1 MADNDRGPGALADF
15 FRNIQGS
22 YVDQTEALARGLGQV
37 ITFEHV
43 PTGTRVTFKAFL
55 KNFQDQYSSRWNA
68 HSGYGRMDDVMQ
80 FESTKRTMTLGFDVV
95 AGDLTEAKQNL
106 SRISTLA
113 QMLYPTFEGDSG
125 PQTIKAAPLL
135 KVKFM
140 NWAQD
145 SENGMG
151 LVCACQGFAY
161 QPTLEPGVFTAREK
175 NGKNKNVLYPKVC
188 TINTNL
194 TIIHQHKLGWKFSE
208 IKLQK
213 GSLNYHSPQA
223 PNFPY
228 GQLIAGSPTPTLIAE
243 NNKPNPS
250 LDQKDKN
257 KITGENE

>member
-1 MADNDRGPGALADF
+1 MADNDRGPGALAEF
-15 FRNIQGS
+15 FRNIEGT

-55 KNFQDQYSSRWNA
+55 QSFQDQYSSRWNA

-188 TINTNL
+188 TITTNL
-194 TIIHQHKLGWKFSE
+194 TIIHQHKLGWKQGKIQVDGKEVTSYE
-208 IKLQK
+208 
-213 GSLNYHSPQA
+213 PQA

-228 GQLIAGSPTPTLIAE
+228 GNPTLSAFF
-243 NNKPNPS
+243 NTAQKNQPNPS
-250 LDQKDKN
+250 LDQKNKN
-257 KITGENE
+257 DITGQNE

>member
-188 TINTNL
+188 TITTNL

>member
-1 MADNDRGPGALADF
+1 MADNEDGPGRLAEF

-80 FESTKRTMTLGFDVV
+80 FESTKRTMSLGFDVV

-125 PQTIKAAPLL
+125 PQTIKSAPLL

-161 QPTLEPGVFTAREK
+161 QPNLDPGVFTAREK

-194 TIIHQHKLGWKFSE
+194 TIIHQHKLGWKISE
-208 IKLQK
+208 IKTQD
-213 GSLNYHSPQA
+213 GSLQYYDPQSN
-223 PNFPY
+223 NFPY
-228 GQLIAGSPTPTLIAE
+228 GEDIREVSVQSTTAE
-243 NNKPNPS
+243 RNQTNPS
-250 LDQKDKN
+250 LDQKSKN
-257 KITGENE
+257 EITGVDS

>member
-1 MADNDRGPGALADF
+1 MADNERGPGAIADF
-15 FRNIQGS
+15 LRNIEGS
-22 YVDQTEALARGLGQV
+22 YVDQTEALANSLGQI

-55 KNFQDQYSSRWNA
+55 KSFSDNYSSKWNP

-80 FESTKRTMTLGFDVV
+80 FESTKRQLQLSFDVV

-145 SENGMG
+145 SETGMG
-151 LVCACQGFAY
+151 LVGACNGFAY
-161 QPTLEPGVFTAREK
+161 QPNLGPGVFTAREK
-175 NGKNKNVLYPKVC
+175 SGKNKNVLYPKVC

-228 GQLIAGSPTPTLIAE
+228 GQLIAGSPTPTFVAQK
-243 NNKPNPS
+243 NQTNPS
-250 LDQKDKN
+250 LEQSKKD
-257 KITGENE
+257 KITGGE